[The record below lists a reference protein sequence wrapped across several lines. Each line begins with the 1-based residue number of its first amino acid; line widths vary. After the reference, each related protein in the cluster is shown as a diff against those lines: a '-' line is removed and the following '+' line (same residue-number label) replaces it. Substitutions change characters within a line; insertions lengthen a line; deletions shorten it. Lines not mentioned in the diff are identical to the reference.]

1 MEGLYFVDIMH
12 LPFKQV
18 YDTTSFLFMSSQ
30 ALPNISESTSK
41 VHVFVPPQIPLTL
54 GQASKLQ
61 MASDVSS
68 DAECVQFAV
77 KK

>member
-1 MEGLYFVDIMH
+1 MY

-18 YDTTSFLFMSSQ
+18 YDTTSFLFISSQ
-30 ALPNISESTSK
+30 ALPNISELTSK
-41 VHVFVPPQIPLTL
+41 VHVFLPPHIPLTI

-61 MASDVSS
+61 MISGLRS